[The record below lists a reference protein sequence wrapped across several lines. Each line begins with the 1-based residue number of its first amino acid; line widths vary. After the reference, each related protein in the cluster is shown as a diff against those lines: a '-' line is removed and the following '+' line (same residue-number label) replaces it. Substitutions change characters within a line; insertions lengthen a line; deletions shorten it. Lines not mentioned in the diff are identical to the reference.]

1 MGTEASKKAKR
12 ESKVSDTKDNLKN
25 IKSNYILKLIYFNIP
40 TNKSLKIIKYNK
52 KIQNRLNISA
62 KDYEECCKTYSPI
75 EIIIIPVN
83 TKYGKFINNSN
94 EKENFFHIFFNDNK
108 QEIKRNYIEEN
119 DKVSKIRIKID
130 YQIMSFEK
138 LFYKCDCIKSIN
150 FTKFYRTNINNMK
163 YMFYG
168 CSSLTELN
176 LSNFFTNSIT
186 NMSYMFFRCS
196 SLKELNLSNFNTDK
210 VSNMSFM
217 FCGCLLITKLNISN
231 FNLTKIKDLS
241 CTFYKCSS
249 LDELNFPN
257 LDNNDE
263 IDMNFMFYGCNEN
276 LKKIIKKN
284 IKNIKDEALY

>member
-12 ESKVSDTKDNLKN
+12 ESKVNDTKDNLKN
-25 IKSNYILKLIYFNIP
+25 IKSNYILKLIYSNIP

-52 KIQNRLNISA
+52 KIQNRLNISV

-75 EIIIIPVN
+75 EIILIPVN

-94 EKENFFHIFFNDNK
+94 ENENFFHIFFNDNK

-217 FCGCLLITKLNISN
+217 FCGCLLITKLNLSN

>member
-1 MGTEASKKAKR
+1 
-12 ESKVSDTKDNLKN
+12 LKN
-25 IKSNYILKLIYFNIP
+25 IKSNYILKLIYFN
-40 TNKSLKIIKYNK
+40 KI
-52 KIQNRLNISA
+52 
-62 KDYEECCKTYSPI
+62 YSPI

-83 TKYGKFINNSN
+83 KKYGKFINNSN
-94 EKENFFHIFFNDNK
+94 ENGNFFHIFFNDNK
-108 QEIKRNYIEEN
+108 KEIKRNYIEQN

-217 FCGCLLITKLNISN
+217 FCGCLLITKLNLSN

>member
-12 ESKVSDTKDNLKN
+12 ESKVNGTKDNLKN
-25 IKSNYILKLIYFNIP
+25 IKSNYILKLIYSNIP

-83 TKYGKFINNSN
+83 KKYGKFINNSN
-94 EKENFFHIFFNDNK
+94 ENENFFHIFFNDNK

-150 FTKFYRTNINNMK
+150 FTTFYRTNINNMK

-176 LSNFFTNSIT
+176 LKF
-186 NMSYMFFRCS
+186 
-196 SLKELNLSNFNTDK
+196 L
-210 VSNMSFM
+210 
-217 FCGCLLITKLNISN
+217 
-231 FNLTKIKDLS
+231 
-241 CTFYKCSS
+241 YK
-249 LDELNFPN
+249 
-257 LDNNDE
+257 
-263 IDMNFMFYGCNEN
+263 
-276 LKKIIKKN
+276 
-284 IKNIKDEALY
+284 